1 MNKDILKTSFNG
13 LNKTAVLMNID
24 AIEALFL
31 AVQSGA
37 MEKET
42 AIAEA
47 EHIVNEPIKKQIGG
61 FAEEG
66 VRTSE
71 GSATPSAT
79 TCRGTNEDRI

>member
-37 MEKET
+37 MDKET

-61 FAEEG
+61 FAEED
-66 VRTSE
+66 VRAYFRRIRDAIRDYVP
-71 GSATPSAT
+71 G
-79 TCRGTNEDRI
+79 NE